1 MKLIVCKQKMYSNV
15 SKQRMMH
22 SGHSLV
28 NKKTTTE
35 GEILDYLWTG
45 YVTEI
50 RCLTK
55 CKFKQNIR
63 K

>member
-1 MKLIVCKQKMYSNV
+1 
-15 SKQRMMH
+15 MMH

-55 CKFKQNIR
+55 CKFKQNNR
-63 K
+63 KQGHHNVGHIPVEYLS